1 MTVKEEIELIKAARE
16 EIAELDLKKRK
27 IYDSLIEKIDP
38 ENTGNRLQS
47 SIWDYVIV
55 GIQCYIYDIEKMLKN
70 RKKALD

>member
-1 MTVKEEIELIKAARE
+1 MTVKEEIELIKAARK

-38 ENTGNRLQS
+38 ENIGGRLQS

>member
-1 MTVKEEIELIKAARE
+1 MTVKEEIELIKAARK

-27 IYDSLIEKIDP
+27 IYDSLIKKIDP
-38 ENTGNRLQS
+38 ENMGGRLQS
-47 SIWDYVIV
+47 SIWDHVIV